1 MDARELRRQIETL
14 ERRQNFLGQ
23 RVAQRHRGRDKIGG
37 DEGYDR
43 AEFKALGTAIKLMEE
58 AMQALPPTKPKGQ
71 IKEQSK

>member
-23 RVAQRHRGRDKIGG
+23 RVAKRHAGRSSIGD

-58 AMQALPPTKPKGQ
+58 ACNALPSAKVRGQ
-71 IKEQSK
+71 MKEQSK